1 MSSMNTDSAKMT
13 EFVYRVSS
21 ETDPGLRKTVNEDNL
36 WECSQAA
43 IDKST
48 LDGLGAVYA
57 VADGVSG
64 KEGGEVASQ
73 IAIDTFR
80 MYYVLPHVLIPPEDR
95 LRNVFLEAHRR
106 IEEYAEAQPQYHGM
120 GTTLTAVA
128 LKGDRLYY
136 GHVGDSRLYL
146 IHSETRG
153 IQQLTKDHT
162 LVNKF
167 VEEGKLTPEEAAQED
182 SNVLSQALG
191 AVPKIHVETG
201 EYGPLRTGDMLLL
214 CSDGLS
220 DLVSDAKIR
229 DIVLGSP
236 GLKDAC
242 QRLIMKA
249 NQNGGRDNI
258 TVVLIAVEKNMQ
270 EEKL

>member
-1 MSSMNTDSAKMT
+1 MSSMNTENAT
-13 EFVYRVSS
+13 IYRASS
-21 ETDPGLRKTVNEDNL
+21 GTDPGLRKTVNEDNFWL
-36 WECSQAA
+36 CSQEQ
-43 IDKST
+43 IDKAA

-64 KEGGEVASQ
+64 KEGGEIASR

-80 MYYVLPHVLIPPEDR
+80 MYYVLPHVAIPPEDR

-106 IEEYAEAQPQYHGM
+106 IGEYAETRPQYHGM

-128 LKGDRLYY
+128 LKEDMLYY

-146 IHSETRG
+146 IHSESRS
-153 IQQLTKDHT
+153 IQQLSKDHT

-191 AVPKIHVETG
+191 AVPRIRVETG
-201 EYGPLRTGDMLLL
+201 EHGPLRAGDLLLL

-236 GLKDAC
+236 SLDDAC
-242 QRLIMKA
+242 QRLIAKA

-258 TVVLIAVEKNMQ
+258 TVVLIAAEKNSQ
-270 EEKL
+270 GDAL

>member
-1 MSSMNTDSAKMT
+1 VLRMNTENAGKT
-13 EFVYRVSS
+13 EFIYRVATG
-21 ETDPGLRKTVNEDNL
+21 TDPGLRKTVNEDSF
-36 WECSQAA
+36 WDCSQEP
-43 IDKST
+43 IDEKT

-64 KEGGEVASQ
+64 QEGGEVASR

-80 MYYVLPHVLIPPEDR
+80 MYYVLPHVTIPPEDR

-106 IEEYAEAQPQYHGM
+106 IEEYAEAQPQYRGM
-120 GTTLTAVA
+120 GTTLTAVVLKDDA
-128 LKGDRLYY
+128 LFY

-146 IHSETRG
+146 IRSRERS
-153 IQQLTKDHT
+153 IQQLTKDHS

-167 VEEGKLTPEEAAQED
+167 VEEGKLTPEEAALED
-182 SNVLSQALG
+182 SNVLAQALG
-191 AVPKIHVETG
+191 AVPRIRVETG
-201 EYGPLRTGDMLLL
+201 EFGPLQEGDLLLL

-236 GLKDAC
+236 GREEAC

-258 TVVLIAVEKNMQ
+258 TVVLIAVEKHTPG
-270 EEKL
+270 ETL